1 MKKIYLLLSFSIFGM
16 NNAQSKFG
24 VNAGALLMKSRVE
37 VHNQVSKDNGNM
49 FYGGVFGEFPI
60 DDKVF
65 KLVASANYAND
76 KGDTYLYTPIYFKAS
91 LFSGFNLQAGT
102 SLLTYL
108 NKKPDAI
115 QRLNFALTGGVGYEF
130 EKFTLDARYNYQTN
144 DYLKDSSD
152 ANSLKINYFNI
163 GLGYKF

>member
-24 VNAGALLMKSRVE
+24 INAGALLMKSRVE

-115 QRLNFALTGGVGYEF
+115 G
-130 EKFTLDARYNYQTN
+130 
-144 DYLKDSSD
+144 
-152 ANSLKINYFNI
+152 IH
-163 GLGYKF
+163 